1 MAPAGRRRYG
11 LASARRAAGYTQE
24 GLAAELHIDRAT
36 VIRWEAG
43 DHTPL
48 PYIQPKL
55 ARLLGQSQQ
64 ELSELIDDR
73 IFGGERD
80 SQISG
85 EIDVASPGS
94 GRRMGSQLALDMRER
109 RWYASGNRELGP
121 DVDAAC
127 EWLDRHADRSPGN
140 SRKRVVARLDKLNV
154 RELRDRII
162 RRGRVSRAAIVRN
175 LSAYYRDLVPG
186 FGMYHARCADQEDSA
201 TTIVTRPDWIDL
213 ACALSPESDRLVLTS
228 LTVDDT
234 ATLDDV
240 AASHAT
246 RRLVDAVALD
256 VRIANGPLYR
266 LLQVEFEQDAVKGTV
281 GLVPF
286 VQYALTMD
294 LLENELTDS
303 IANHAELT
311 PGSLPLRD
319 RYLPSLESVL
329 DIRARLCSGGA
340 LALCAIARPADLY
353 RGAPDYVLLV
363 QERSGQVLN
372 AAGRLAVIPKGFH
385 EPLSDFRV
393 DAQIGATLRREM
405 EEELFGRADV
415 DSTIAESRVAAPM
428 HPSRLSE
435 PMRWLVERANPDRMR
450 LECTGFGFNLIS
462 GNYEFSG
469 LIVIEDEEFWAQ
481 FGGHIE
487 ANWESV
493 GLRQYS
499 SRDRE
504 LISDLIADESWSNEG
519 LFAFLQGIRRL
530 AELGGERVDLP
541 AVEWEV
547 R

>member
-1 MAPAGRRRYG
+1 
-11 LASARRAAGYTQE
+11 
-24 GLAAELHIDRAT
+24 LAAELHIDRAT

-64 ELSELIDDR
+64 QLSELIDGR
-73 IFGGERD
+73 VFGVERAPN
-80 SQISG
+80 ISG
-85 EIDVASPGS
+85 GIDVASPGS
-94 GRRMGSQLALDMRER
+94 GRKGGSQLAALDMRER
-109 RWYASGNRELGP
+109 RWHGSGNREIGP

-127 EWLDRHADRSPGN
+127 EWLDRHADRSPGS
-140 SRKRVVARLDKLNV
+140 SRRRVVARLDKLNV

-162 RRGRVSRAAIVRN
+162 RRERVSRTEIVRK
-175 LSAYYRDLVPG
+175 LSAYYRDPVPG
-186 FGMYHARCADQEDSA
+186 FGMYHARCAGQDIA
-201 TTIVTRPDWIDL
+201 TTIVTRPGWIDL
-213 ACALSPESDRLVLTS
+213 ACPLSPESDRLVLAS
-228 LTVDDT
+228 STVDDT
-234 ATLDDV
+234 VTLDDV
-240 AASHAT
+240 AASRAT

-266 LLQVEFEQDAVKGTV
+266 LLQVEFGQDAVRGAV
-281 GLVPF
+281 SLVPF

-294 LLENELTDS
+294 LLENELIDL
-303 IANHAELT
+303 IANQAELT
-311 PGSLPLRD
+311 HGSLPIRD

-329 DIRARLCSGGA
+329 DISARLCSGGA

-415 DSTIAESRVAAPM
+415 DSTIAENRVAAPM

-435 PMRWLVERANPDRMR
+435 PMRWLVERANPNRMR
-450 LECTGFGFNLIS
+450 LECTGFGYNLIS

-469 LIVIEDEEFWAQ
+469 LIVIEDEEFWAEY
-481 FGGHIE
+481 GGHIE

-499 SRDRE
+499 SRDCE
-504 LISDLIADESWSNEG
+504 LVSDLIADGSWSNEG